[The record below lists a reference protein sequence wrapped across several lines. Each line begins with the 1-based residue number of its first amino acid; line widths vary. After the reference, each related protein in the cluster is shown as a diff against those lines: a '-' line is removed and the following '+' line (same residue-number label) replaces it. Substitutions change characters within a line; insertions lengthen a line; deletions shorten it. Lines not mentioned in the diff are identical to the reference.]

1 MQPVFR
7 CALGAL
13 VVLLSSIAAAQTSG
27 AAGSSGSSGASQ
39 ASQVPVRVPGSSVT
53 VTAQKEP
60 ADPATLPVSV
70 STVQEDLIKASGI
83 TFVSDAGIF
92 SPNTYFTEFSARK
105 LSNPR
110 IRGIGASPANP
121 GVVTYVD
128 GVPQFNSNS
137 SSFDLVDIAQIEFVR
152 GPQSA
157 LFGRNALGGLINI
170 TSGRP
175 SMAKW
180 GGNLFVPFGSDGQ
193 FDVRANASGPIATGK
208 LAAGFSVAFSERDG
222 FTKNGYPQPVTRSD
236 AAIDSREGFSAKGQL
251 LWTPEPGWEI
261 RAIIGGERAR
271 DGDYA
276 LNDLAAVRSQPFE
289 VMRDFEGFTNRDLF
303 NTTAI
308 VRKDGKRFTF
318 VSTTGFVDWKT
329 LDETDLDYSP
339 APLATRKNA
348 EDATQITEELRFA
361 SAPAAAIKLS
371 DTVGL
376 RWQAGTLFFAQ
387 NYAQDA
393 ANTIAPF
400 VLSQFI
406 PFTVVQ
412 TSPKAELD
420 DAGIGV
426 YGQGTLAF
434 SSRLDVSFGA
444 RLDHEN
450 RKADLLTAYDSAFGP
465 VSPSVTVNEEKSFT
479 DVSPQAAVAFRVKP
493 GTLVYGSIARAFKAG
508 GFNPV
513 SIPGSEAYD
522 EEHAWHI
529 EGGVKMTAA
538 SGKLS
543 ATASVFSIDWDDLQL
558 NLPIPFTSGQ
568 FYISNIGSA
577 TSRGAEFE
585 LMGRPHENI
594 DLFGIFG
601 FTRARF
607 ASGTTS
613 EGIDVSDNK
622 VPNTPEFTATFGA
635 QFSHAVTGG
644 RAYFRAEVASFG
656 AFEYNE
662 ANTQRQD
669 AYTLTNFRGGWRG
682 NRFTVEAWVR
692 NAFDTSYVPLAFAYN
707 FTPSGFIGEP
717 GRPRTA
723 GINLGIG
730 F

>member
-1 MQPVFR
+1 M
-7 CALGAL
+7 L
-13 VVLLSSIAAAQTSG
+13 VSSSAAAQTSG
-27 AAGSSGSSGASQ
+27 AAGSSGSSGAAQ
-39 ASQVPVRVPGSSVT
+39 AAQTPVRVPGSSVT

-60 ADPATLPVSV
+60 ADPAALPVSI
-70 STVQEDLIKASGI
+70 STVTEDLIKASGI

-128 GVPQFNSNS
+128 GVPQLNSNT
-137 SSFDLVDIAQIEFVR
+137 SSFDFVDIGQVEFVR
-152 GPQSA
+152 GAQGA
-157 LFGRNALGGLINI
+157 LFGRNALGGVINI

-175 SMAKW
+175 SMTKW

-193 FDVRANASGPIATGK
+193 FDVRANVSGPIAKNT

-222 FTKNGYPQPVTRSD
+222 FTKNSYPQPVTSSE

-251 LWTPEPGWEI
+251 LWTPGAGWEV
-261 RAIIGGERAR
+261 RGIIGGERAR

-276 LNDLAAVRSQPFE
+276 LNDLAAVRSNPFE
-289 VMRDFEGFTNRDLF
+289 VSRDFEGFTNRDLF

-308 VRKDGKRFTF
+308 IRKDSKRFSFT
-318 VSTTGFVDWKT
+318 STTGFVDWKT

-339 APLATRKNA
+339 MPLATRRNA

-361 SAPAAAIKLS
+361 SAPTAPVKFS
-371 DTVGL
+371 DSIGL
-376 RWQAGTLFFAQ
+376 RWQAGTFFFTQ
-387 NYAQDA
+387 NYAQEA

-400 VLSQFI
+400 VLSPFI

-412 TSPKAELD
+412 TSPKADLD
-420 DAGIGV
+420 DSGV
-426 YGQGTLAF
+426 SAYGQATLAF
-434 SSRLDVSFGA
+434 SNRVDVSFGA
-444 RLDHEN
+444 RLDHET
-450 RKADLLTAYDSAFGP
+450 RKADLLTSYNPAIAQP
-465 VSPSVTVNEEKSFT
+465 IAVNDEKDFT
-479 DVSPQAAVAFRVKP
+479 DVSPQAAVAFRATP
-493 GTLVYGSIARAFKAG
+493 GTLIYGSVSRAFKAG
-508 GFNPV
+508 GFNPI
-513 SIPGSEAYD
+513 SIPGSESYD
-522 EEHAWHI
+522 EEHALHI

-538 SGKLS
+538 SGKIQ
-543 ATASVFSIDWDDLQL
+543 ATASVFTIDWDDLQL

-577 TSRGAEFE
+577 TSRGVEFE
-585 LMGRPHENI
+585 LMGRPRDGI

-601 FTRARF
+601 YTRARF
-607 ASGTTS
+607 ASGTSS

-635 QFSHAVTGG
+635 QFSHAVRGG
-644 RAYFRAEVASFG
+644 RAYVRAEVASFG

-669 AYTLTNFRGGWRG
+669 AYSITNFRGGWRG
-682 NRFTVEAWVR
+682 GRFTVEAWMR
-692 NAFDTSYVPLAFAYN
+692 NAFDTSYVPLAFAYQ
-707 FTPSGFIGEP
+707 FSPSGFIGEP

>member
-1 MQPVFR
+1 MQSVFR

-13 VVLLSSIAAAQTSG
+13 VLFVSSSAAAQTSG
-27 AAGSSGSSGASQ
+27 AAGSSGSSGTAQ
-39 ASQVPVRVPGSSVT
+39 AAQTPVRVPGSSVT

-60 ADPATLPVSV
+60 ADPAALPVSI
-70 STVQEDLIKASGI
+70 STVTEDLIKASGI
-83 TFVSDAGIF
+83 TFVSDASIF
-92 SPNTYFTEFSARK
+92 SANTHFTEFSARK

-121 GVVTYVD
+121 GVVTYLD
-128 GVPQFNSNS
+128 GVPQLNSNT
-137 SSFDLVDIAQIEFVR
+137 SSFDLVDIGQIEFVR
-152 GPQSA
+152 GPQGA

-175 SMAKW
+175 SMSKW

-193 FDVRANASGPIATGK
+193 FDVRANVSGPIATNT

-222 FTKNGYPQPVTRSD
+222 FTKNTYPQPVTSAD

-251 LWTPEPGWEI
+251 LWTPGSGWEV
-261 RAIIGGERAR
+261 RGIIGGERAR

-276 LNDLAAVRSQPFE
+276 LNDLQAVRTSPFE
-289 VMRDFEGFTNRDLF
+289 VSRDFEGYTNRDLF

-308 VRKDGKRFTF
+308 VRKDSKRFSLT
-318 VSTTGFVDWKT
+318 STTGFVDWKT

-339 APLATRKNA
+339 LPLATRRNA
-348 EDATQITEELRFA
+348 EDATQFTEEIRFA
-361 SAPAAAIKLS
+361 SAATAPVKFS
-371 DTVGL
+371 DSIGL
-376 RWQAGTLFFAQ
+376 RWQAGTFFFTQ

-400 VLSQFI
+400 VLSPFI
-406 PFTVVQ
+406 GFPVVQ
-412 TSPKAELD
+412 TSPKADLD
-420 DAGIGV
+420 DAGVSV
-426 YGQGTLAF
+426 YGQATLAF
-434 SSRLDVSFGA
+434 SSRVDVSFGA

-450 RKADLLTAYDSAFGP
+450 RKAELLTEYNPQIAP
-465 VSPSVTVNEEKSFT
+465 PITVNAEKDFT
-479 DVSPQAAVAFRVKP
+479 DVSPQAAVAFRATP
-493 GTLVYGSIARAFKAG
+493 GTLIYGSVSRAFKAG

-513 SIPGSEAYD
+513 SIPGSESYD
-522 EEHAWHI
+522 EEHALHV

-538 SGKLS
+538 NGKVQ
-543 ATASVFSIDWDDLQL
+543 ATAAVFSIDWDDLQL
-558 NLPIPFTSGQ
+558 NLPIPGAAGQ

-577 TSRGAEFE
+577 TSRGVEFE
-585 LMGRPHENI
+585 LTGRPRDGI

-607 ASGTTS
+607 ASGTAS
-613 EGIDVSDNK
+613 EGVDVSDNK
-622 VPNTPEFTATFGA
+622 VPNTPEYTATFGA
-635 QFSHAVTGG
+635 QLSHAVRGG
-644 RAYFRAEVASFG
+644 RAYVRAEVASTG

-669 AYTLTNFRGGWRG
+669 AYTITNFRGGWRG
-682 NRFTVEAWVR
+682 GRFTVEAWMR
-692 NAFDTSYVPLAFAYN
+692 NAFDTAYVPLAFAYN

>member
-1 MQPVFR
+1 MQSVFR
-7 CALGAL
+7 GALWVL
-13 VVLLSSIAAAQTSG
+13 VVLVSSSAAAQSSG
-27 AAGSSGSSGASQ
+27 AAGSSGSASTVQ
-39 ASQVPVRVPGSSVT
+39 APQTPVRVPGSSVT

-60 ADPATLPVSV
+60 ADPAALPVSI
-70 STVQEDLIKASGI
+70 STVQEDLIKSSGI

-92 SPNTYFTEFSARK
+92 SPNTQFTEFSARK

-121 GVVTYVD
+121 GVITYVD
-128 GVPQFNSNS
+128 GVPQLNSNT
-137 SSFDLVDIAQIEFVR
+137 SSFDLVDIGQIEFVR
-152 GPQSA
+152 GAQGA

-180 GGNLFVPFGSDGQ
+180 SGNVFVPFGSDGQ
-193 FDVRANASGPIATGK
+193 FDVRANASGPIAKDT

-222 FTKNGYPQPVTRSD
+222 FTKNAYPQPVTSSS
-236 AAIDSREGFSAKGQL
+236 AAIDSREAFSAKGQV
-251 LWTPEPGWEI
+251 LWTPQPGWEVRGI
-261 RAIIGGERAR
+261 VAGERAR

-276 LNDLAAVRSQPFE
+276 LNDLDAVRANPFE

-303 NTTAI
+303 TTTAI
-308 VRKDGKRFTF
+308 VRKESKRFTF

-329 LDETDLDYSP
+329 VDETDLDYSP
-339 APLATRKNA
+339 FPLATRRNA

-361 SAPAAAIKLS
+361 SSAAAPIKFS

-376 RWQAGTLFFAQ
+376 RWQAGTFFFTQ

-400 VLSQFI
+400 VLS
-406 PFTVVQ
+406 PLVPVTVVN

-420 DAGIGV
+420 DAGVSV
-426 YGQGTLAF
+426 YGQATLAF
-434 SSRLDVSFGA
+434 SNRLDVSFGA

-465 VSPSVTVNEEKSFT
+465 IFPSVTVNEEKSFS
-479 DVSPQAAVAFRVKP
+479 DVSPQAAVAFRATP
-493 GTLVYGSIARAFKAG
+493 GTLIFGSVSRAFKAG

-513 SIPGSEAYD
+513 SIPGSESYG
-522 EEHAWHI
+522 EEHALHF
-529 EGGVKMTAA
+529 EGGVKTTAA
-538 SGKLS
+538 SGRFS

-558 NLPIPFTSGQ
+558 NLPIQGAAGQ

-585 LMGRPHENI
+585 LMGRPHENV
-594 DLFGIFG
+594 DLFGVFG

-622 VPNTPEFTATFGA
+622 VPNTPAYTATFGA
-635 QFSHAVTGG
+635 QFSSALSGG
-644 RAYFRAEVASFG
+644 RAYVRAEVASFG

-669 AYTLTNFRGGWRG
+669 AYTITNFRGGWRG
-682 NRFTVEAWVR
+682 GRFTVEAWMR
-692 NAFDTSYVPLAFAYN
+692 NAFDTNYVPLAFGYN

-723 GINLGIG
+723 GFNLG
-730 F
+730 FSF